1 MTFIQRL
8 LQLRF
13 QGFTLD
19 SLGGYVS
26 LLTWRRLFA
35 MFWWCWWW
43 RCCSSSELEWPEEDE
58 DGLSTSDT
66 PESAGL
72 GGREPEMQK

>member
-1 MTFIQRL
+1 
-8 LQLRF
+8 
-13 QGFTLD
+13 
-19 SLGGYVS
+19 
-26 LLTWRRLFA
+26 

-58 DGLSTSDT
+58 DAGLSTSDT

-72 GGREPEMQK
+72 GGSEPEMQK